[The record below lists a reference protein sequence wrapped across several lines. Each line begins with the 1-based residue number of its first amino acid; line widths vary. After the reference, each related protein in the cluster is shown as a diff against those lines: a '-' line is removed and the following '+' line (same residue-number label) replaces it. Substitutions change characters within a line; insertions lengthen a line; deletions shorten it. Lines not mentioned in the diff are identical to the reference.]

1 MTVKVM
7 LLMFFIEN
15 ENIFTLNIL
24 IFCYLSFYNC
34 VAIFY
39 NFKIFFKILKDEG
52 VGVGVNSFHIL
63 AGTPAEKV
71 GKKRD
76 YENIEEKLECKPT

>member
-1 MTVKVM
+1 M
-7 LLMFFIEN
+7 
-15 ENIFTLNIL
+15 
-24 IFCYLSFYNC
+24 
-34 VAIFY
+34 AIFY
-39 NFKIFFKILKDEG
+39 NFKIFFKILKVEG

>member
-24 IFCYLSFYNC
+24 LL
-34 VAIFY
+34 V
-39 NFKIFFKILKDEG
+39 ILQLCG
-52 VGVGVNSFHIL
+52 HIL
-63 AGTPAEKV
+63 
-71 GKKRD
+71 
-76 YENIEEKLECKPT
+76 